1 MSFLNLGRI
10 LHITL
15 FYLFIFSML
24 FKIAVTRKNNIYVF
38 DIDNTVCDTWRSLPR
53 LKVENSNF
61 IEDEKKRIGNLKIF
75 KGMQEHIQKIYKS
88 NNNLVIYL
96 SLRPIFLWLSTKK
109 YLKKYNILDSLSNL
123 ILVHKIDDKFTAINL
138 LNKFTKAKI
147 IFYDDLSYNHE
158 YGNVLYYD
166 KLINKLKKLDIIYF
180 DYHQILKIQQREN
193 E

>member
-1 MSFLNLGRI
+1 
-10 LHITL
+10 
-15 FYLFIFSML
+15 ML

>member
-88 NNNLVIYL
+88 FPK
-96 SLRPIFLWLSTKK
+96 R
-109 YLKKYNILDSLSNL
+109 
-123 ILVHKIDDKFTAINL
+123 
-138 LNKFTKAKI
+138 
-147 IFYDDLSYNHE
+147 
-158 YGNVLYYD
+158 
-166 KLINKLKKLDIIYF
+166 
-180 DYHQILKIQQREN
+180 HQIDPLS
-193 E
+193 